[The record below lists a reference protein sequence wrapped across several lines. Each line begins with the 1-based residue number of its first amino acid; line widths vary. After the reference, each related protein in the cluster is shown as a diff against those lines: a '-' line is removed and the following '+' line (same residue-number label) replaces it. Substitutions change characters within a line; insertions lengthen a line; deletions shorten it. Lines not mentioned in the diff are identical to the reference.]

1 MNGIQTETIK
11 YGIGI
16 TADYS
21 SIGLGARV
29 GEKDSVELI
38 SETKESSV
46 ENKELGIKDNALFTH
61 ILREAKDTFEI
72 RITEDTALHPLELK
86 AQCDTALAYIKI
98 FIAKNVHTTIH
109 EQAIPKDLIGCIIDI
124 VVEDGASV
132 TYIADQRAEE
142 STYIIALRRAFV
154 GRDAKM
160 KWIDLAIGAGIANS
174 TIYTSLD
181 APGAYAETYGLFY
194 GAGHQLHDIAHTT
207 IHNAPHTKSNLKTN
221 GALDAKSKAIYR
233 SLIDIREHATDSNG
247 QQKEETLLLSGD
259 AQVSSVP
266 DLEIA
271 NNEVVC
277 SHGVATSNI
286 DDESLFYFHSR
297 GMNTEEAKRAIVDGH
312 LGVILDMIDDES
324 IKLRIADTL
333 QKKYE

>member
-1 MNGIQTETIK
+1 MQTEKIK

-21 SIGLGARV
+21 AVGLGMRA
-29 GEKDSVELI
+29 GEKGSI
-38 SETKESSV
+38 TPIKGSSECEV
-46 ENKELGIKDNALFTH
+46 ENKKLGIKDNALFAH
-61 ILREAKDTFEI
+61 ILREANDTLEI
-72 RITEDTALHPLELK
+72 KITEDTALYPLELK
-86 AQCDTALAYIKI
+86 ALNDTALAYIKI
-98 FIAKNVHTTIH
+98 VIEKNVHVTIH
-109 EQAIPKDLIGCIIDI
+109 EQIFPKDLLGCIIDV

-142 STYIIALRRAFV
+142 NTSVIALRRAFV
-154 GRDAKM
+154 KERAQM
-160 KWIDLAIGAGIANS
+160 KWIDLAIGGNIANS

-181 APGAYAETYGLFY
+181 GRGAVGETYGLFY
-194 GAGHQLHDIAHTT
+194 GRSDQLHDISHTT
-207 IHNAPHTKSNLKTN
+207 IHNAPSTTSKMRTN
-221 GALDAKSKAIYR
+221 GALDEKSKAIYR
-233 SLIDIREHATDSNG
+233 SLIDIRAHATDSNG
-247 QQKEETLLLSGD
+247 QQKEETLLLSSK

-266 DLEIA
+266 DLEIT

-297 GMNTEEAKRAIVDGH
+297 GMDTEEAKRAIVDGH
-312 LGVILDMIDDES
+312 LGVILDKIEDES

-333 QKKYE
+333 SKIYE